1 MLATFLIML
10 REGFEAAL
18 VIAILYAYLQRT
30 GRRDLLGPMWVG
42 VGAAFAIAA
51 GFGVSLEV
59 GLGSLEGDTE
69 ARAFAA
75 VMIFA
80 VIVLTWM
87 IFWMR
92 AHAMKIRG
100 ELQDNMEQAMHAVGN
115 VKVAV
120 VPAAFLAV
128 LREGFEAAVFLLALS
143 TSSAGFALTAG
154 AVLGLG
160 LSAVLGWMVV
170 IGGKKLPM
178 RQFFQVTGVVLILF
192 AAGLL
197 SRSLGYLQDIGDL
210 PLTYDAVYDLTM
222 FPWLTGETEPGAFLI
237 AIIGWDPRPS
247 IEQVLV
253 WGGYVG
259 IVTWLFLRKP
269 RTKPV
274 KDSTKPTVAQ
284 PH

>member
-42 VGAAFAIAA
+42 VAAAFVLAG
-51 GFGVSLEV
+51 GFGLALHAGV
-59 GLGSLEGDTE
+59 GSLEGD
-69 ARAFAA
+69 AKVRAFAA
-75 VMIFA
+75 VMLFA
-80 VIVLTWM
+80 VVVLTWM

-100 ELQDNMEQAMHAVGN
+100 ELQSSMESALHTAGN

-120 VPAAFLAV
+120 VAAAFLAV

-143 TSSAGFALTAG
+143 TSSATLGLLAG

-178 RQFFQVTGVVLILF
+178 RQFFKVTGVVLILF

-247 IEQVLV
+247 IEQVV
-253 WGGYVG
+253 IWSGYVG

-269 RTKPV
+269 RPRPAKESPRA
-274 KDSTKPTVAQ
+274 TVAGQ
-284 PH
+284 H

>member
-42 VGAAFAIAA
+42 VAAAFAISA
-51 GFGVSLEV
+51 GFGLALHV
-59 GLGSLEGDTE
+59 GIGSLEGDMRT
-69 ARAFAA
+69 RAFSA
-75 VMIFA
+75 VMLFA
-80 VIVLTWM
+80 VVVLTWM

-100 ELQDNMEQAMHAVGN
+100 ELQSSMDQAIHGAGN

-120 VPAAFLAV
+120 VAAAFLAV

-143 TSSAGFALTAG
+143 TSSAGLALVAG

-170 IGGKKLPM
+170 VGGKRLPL
-178 RQFFQVTGVVLILF
+178 RQFFKVTGVVLILF

-197 SRSLGYLQDIGDL
+197 SRALGYLQDIGDL
-210 PLTYDAVYDLTM
+210 PLYYDAVYDLTM
-222 FPWLTGETEPGAFLI
+222 FPKLTGETEFGSFLI
-237 AIIGWDPRPS
+237 AIVGWDPRPS

-253 WGGYVG
+253 WSGYVG
-259 IVTWLFLRKP
+259 TVTWLFLRRP
-269 RTKPV
+269 RTPV
-274 KDSTKPTVAQ
+274 ADAPRPTPAGQ
-284 PH
+284 H

>member
-1 MLATFLIML
+1 MLAPFLIML

-42 VGAAFAIAA
+42 VGAAFAIAGA
-51 GFGVSLEV
+51 FGVALHV
-59 GLGSLEGDTE
+59 GIGSLEGDAQT
-69 ARAFAA
+69 RAFSA
-75 VMIFA
+75 VMLFA
-80 VIVLTWM
+80 VVVLTWM

-100 ELQDNMEQAMHAVGN
+100 ELQSSMDQAMHAVGN

-120 VPAAFLAV
+120 VAAAFLAV
-128 LREGFEAAVFLLALS
+128 LREGFEASVFLLALS
-143 TSSAGFALTAG
+143 TSGTAVGLLVG
-154 AVLGLG
+154 AVLGLA

-170 IGGKKLPM
+170 IGGRRLPL
-178 RQFFQVTGVVLILF
+178 RQFFKVTGVVLILF

-222 FPWLTGETEPGAFLI
+222 YPWLTGETERGSFLI
-237 AIIGWDPRPS
+237 AIVGWDPRPS
-247 IEQVLV
+247 IEQVIV
-253 WGGYVG
+253 WLGYVSV
-259 IVTWLFLRKP
+259 VTWLFLRKP
-269 RTKPV
+269 KAAAPAPQAASAAERP
-274 KDSTKPTVAQ
+274 
-284 PH
+284 

>member
-42 VGAAFAIAA
+42 VAAAFVIAG
-51 GFGVSLEV
+51 GFGLALHV
-59 GLGSLEGDTE
+59 GLGSLEGDLRV
-69 ARAFAA
+69 RAFAA

-80 VIVLTWM
+80 VVVLTWM

-100 ELQDNMEQAMHAVGN
+100 ELQSSMDHAVHAAGN

-120 VPAAFLAV
+120 VAAAFLAV

-143 TSSAGFALTAG
+143 TSSAGFELVAG
-154 AVLGLG
+154 AVLGLA

-178 RQFFQVTGVVLILF
+178 RQFFKVTGVVLILF

-197 SRSLGYLQDIGDL
+197 SRAVGSLQDIGDL
-210 PLTYDAVYDLTM
+210 PLSYDAVYDFTM
-222 FPWLTGETEPGAFLI
+222 FPWLTGETEIGNFLI

-247 IEQVLV
+247 IEQVLL

-269 RTKPV
+269 RTKMAQESP
-274 KDSTKPTVAQ
+274 KPTVAEQ
-284 PH
+284 H

>member
-1 MLATFLIML
+1 MLAPFLIML

-51 GFGVSLEV
+51 AFGIALHV
-59 GLGSLEGDTE
+59 GIGSLEGDAR

-75 VMIFA
+75 VMLFA
-80 VIVLTWM
+80 VAVLTWM

-92 AHAMKIRG
+92 AHARKIRG
-100 ELQDNMEQAMHAVGN
+100 EIQGSLDHAIHDSAN

-120 VPAAFLAV
+120 VAAAFLAV

-143 TSSAGFALTAG
+143 TSSEGFALIAG

-178 RQFFQVTGVVLILF
+178 RQFFTITGVVLIVF
-192 AAGLL
+192 AGGLL
-197 SRSLGYLQDIGDL
+197 SRAVGGLQLIGDL
-210 PLTYDAVYDLTM
+210 PLSWDAVYDLTM
-222 FPWLTGETEPGAFLI
+222 FPWLTGETEVGNFLI
-237 AIIGWDPRPS
+237 ALLGWDPRPS
-247 IEQVLV
+247 IEQVVV
-253 WGGYVG
+253 WAGYVG

-269 RTKPV
+269 RPAA
-274 KDSTKPTVAQ
+274 SRAPQPTAAGPQ
-284 PH
+284 

>member
-42 VGAAFAIAA
+42 VAAAFAIAA
-51 GFGVSLEV
+51 GFGVALHV
-59 GLGSLEGDTE
+59 GIGSLEGDART
-69 ARAFAA
+69 RAFSA
-75 VMIFA
+75 VMLFA
-80 VIVLTWM
+80 VVVLTWM

-92 AHAMKIRG
+92 AHAMRIRG
-100 ELQDNMEQAMHAVGN
+100 ELQSSMNDAMHAAGN

-120 VPAAFLAV
+120 VAAAFLAV

-143 TSSAGFALTAG
+143 TSSAGVSIVAG
-154 AVLGLG
+154 AVLGLA

-170 IGGKKLPM
+170 LGGRRLPL
-178 RQFFQVTGVVLILF
+178 RQFFKVTGVVLILF

-197 SRSLGYLQDIGDL
+197 SRALGYLQDIGDL
-210 PLTYDAVYDLTM
+210 PLSWDAVYDLTM
-222 FPWLTGETEPGAFLI
+222 FPWLTGETDVGGFLI

-247 IEQVLV
+247 IEQVVV
-253 WGGYVG
+253 WAGYVG
-259 IVTWLFLRKP
+259 LVTWLFLRKP
-269 RTKPV
+269 KVAAPAA
-274 KDSTKPTVAQ
+274 PPATVAEQ
-284 PH
+284 R

>member
-42 VGAAFAIAA
+42 VAAAFVIAGA
-51 GFGVSLEV
+51 FGLALHV
-59 GLGSLEGDTE
+59 GLGSLEGDLRV
-69 ARAFAA
+69 RAFAA

-80 VIVLTWM
+80 VVVLTWM

-92 AHAMKIRG
+92 AHAIKIRG
-100 ELQDNMEQAMHAVGN
+100 ELQSSMEHAMHATGN

-120 VPAAFLAV
+120 VAAAFLAV

-143 TSSAGFALTAG
+143 TSSAGFALVAG

-178 RQFFQVTGVVLILF
+178 RQFFKVTGVVLILF

-197 SRSLGYLQDIGDL
+197 SRAVGSLQDIGDL
-210 PLTYDAVYDLTM
+210 PLYYDAVYDFTM
-222 FPWLTGETEPGAFLI
+222 FPWLTGETEVGNFLI

-247 IEQVLV
+247 VEQVIL

-269 RTKPV
+269 RTKRTQGSPQ
-274 KDSTKPTVAQ
+274 PTVAEQ
-284 PH
+284 R

>member
-1 MLATFLIML
+1 MLAPFLIML

-42 VGAAFAIAA
+42 VGAAFAIAGA
-51 GFGVSLEV
+51 FGIALHV
-59 GLGSLEGDTE
+59 GIGSLEGDAR

-75 VMIFA
+75 VMLFA
-80 VIVLTWM
+80 VVVLTWM

-100 ELQDNMEQAMHAVGN
+100 ELQTSMEHAIHGAGN

-120 VPAAFLAV
+120 VAAAFLAV

-143 TSSAGFALTAG
+143 TGGDSWGLFVG

-170 IGGKKLPM
+170 IGGKRLPM
-178 RQFFQVTGVVLILF
+178 RQFFKVTGVVLILF

-197 SRSLGYLQDIGDL
+197 SRAVGGLQLIGDL
-210 PLTYDAVYDLTM
+210 PLYYDAVYNLTM
-222 FPWLTGETEPGAFLI
+222 FPWLTGETEVGNFLI
-237 AIIGWDPRPS
+237 AIAGWDPRPS
-247 IEQVLV
+247 IEQVIV
-253 WGGYVG
+253 WSGYTGV
-259 IVTWLFLRKP
+259 VTWLFLRKP
-269 RTKPV
+269 RTARPQQQRASV
-274 KDSTKPTVAQ
+274 PE

>member
-30 GRRDLLGPMWVG
+30 DRRDLLGPMWLG

-51 GFGVSLEV
+51 AFGLALHA
-59 GLGSLEGDTE
+59 GIGSLEGDART
-69 ARAFAA
+69 RAFSA
-75 VMIFA
+75 VMLFA
-80 VIVLTWM
+80 VVVLTWM

-100 ELQDNMEQAMHAVGN
+100 ELQSSMDHAIHAVGN

-120 VPAAFLAV
+120 VAAAFLAV

-143 TSSAGFALTAG
+143 TGGDGLELLVG

-170 IGGKKLPM
+170 IGGKRLPL
-178 RQFFQVTGVVLILF
+178 RQFFKVTGVVLILF

-197 SRSLGYLQDIGDL
+197 SRALGYLQDIGDL
-210 PLTYDAVYDLTM
+210 PLFYDAVYDLTM
-222 FPWLTGETEPGAFLI
+222 FPKLTGETEFGSFLI
-237 AIIGWDPRPS
+237 AIVGWDPRPS
-247 IEQVLV
+247 IEQVIV
-253 WGGYVG
+253 WTGYVAL
-259 IVTWLFLRKP
+259 VTWLFLRKP
-269 RTKPV
+269 NAPASDQPRTK
-274 KDSTKPTVAQ
+274 VAERR
-284 PH
+284 

>member
-42 VGAAFAIAA
+42 VGAAFAIA
-51 GFGVSLEV
+51 GTFGIALHV
-59 GLGSLEGDTE
+59 GIGSLEGDAQ

-75 VMIFA
+75 VMLFA
-80 VIVLTWM
+80 VAVLTWM

-92 AHAMKIRG
+92 AHARKIRG
-100 ELQDNMEQAMHAVGN
+100 QLQDSMDHAIHSAGN
-115 VKVAV
+115 VRVAV
-120 VPAAFLAV
+120 VAAAFLAV

-143 TSSAGFALTAG
+143 TGGDTWGLFLG

-170 IGGKKLPM
+170 IGGRKMPM
-178 RQFFQVTGVVLILF
+178 RQFFTVTGVVLILF

-197 SRSLGYLQDIGDL
+197 SRAVGGLQLIGDL
-210 PLTYDAVYDLTM
+210 PLYYDAVYNLTM
-222 FPWLTGETEPGAFLI
+222 FPWLTGETEVGNFLI
-237 AIIGWDPRPS
+237 AIVGWDPRPS
-247 IEQVLV
+247 IEQVIV
-253 WGGYVG
+253 WAGYTGV
-259 IVTWLFLRKP
+259 VTWLFLREPKAAAPQDQRPSVPEP
-269 RTKPV
+269 R
-274 KDSTKPTVAQ
+274 
-284 PH
+284 

>member
-30 GRRDLLGPMWVG
+30 GRRDLLGPMWAG
-42 VGAAFAIAA
+42 VAAAFVIAG
-51 GFGVSLEV
+51 GFGLALDA
-59 GLGSLEGDTE
+59 GLGSLEGDLR

-80 VIVLTWM
+80 VVVLTWM

-100 ELQDNMEQAMHAVGN
+100 ELQNSMDQAIHAAGN

-120 VPAAFLAV
+120 VAAAFLAV

-143 TSSAGFALTAG
+143 TSSTGLAVLAG
-154 AVLGLG
+154 AVLGIG

-170 IGGKKLPM
+170 IGGRRLPL
-178 RQFFQVTGVVLILF
+178 RQFFKVTGVVLILF

-197 SRSLGYLQDIGDL
+197 SRAVGSLQDIGDL
-210 PLTYDAVYDLTM
+210 PLYHDAVYDFTM
-222 FPWLTGETEPGAFLI
+222 FPWLTGETDVGNFLI

-247 IEQVLV
+247 IEQVIL
-253 WGGYVG
+253 WLAYVG
-259 IVTWLFLRKP
+259 GVGWLFLRKP
-269 RTKPV
+269 RTKAT
-274 KDSTKPTVAQ
+274 SESSRPTVAGRR
-284 PH
+284 

>member
-1 MLATFLIML
+1 MLAPFLIML

-42 VGAAFAIAA
+42 VGAAFAIAGA
-51 GFGVSLEV
+51 FGIALHV
-59 GLGSLEGDTE
+59 GIGSLEGDAR

-75 VMIFA
+75 VMLFA
-80 VIVLTWM
+80 VAVLTWM

-100 ELQDNMEQAMHAVGN
+100 ELQTSMEHAIHGAGN

-120 VPAAFLAV
+120 VAAAFLAV

-143 TSSAGFALTAG
+143 TGGDTWGLFVG

-178 RQFFQVTGVVLILF
+178 RQFFRVTGVVLILF

-197 SRSLGYLQDIGDL
+197 SRAVGALQLIGDL
-210 PLTYDAVYDLTM
+210 PLYYDAVYNLTM
-222 FPWLTGETEPGAFLI
+222 FPWLTGETEVGNFLI
-237 AIIGWDPRPS
+237 AIAGWDPRPS
-247 IEQVLV
+247 IEQVIV
-253 WGGYVG
+253 WTGYTGV
-259 IVTWLFLRKP
+259 VTWLFLRKP
-269 RTKPV
+269 RTPR
-274 KDSTKPTVAQ
+274 AQ
-284 PH
+284 EQGASVPEPH

>member
-1 MLATFLIML
+1 MLAPFLIML

-42 VGAAFAIAA
+42 VGAAFAIAS
-51 GFGVSLEV
+51 GFGIALHV
-59 GLGSLEGDTE
+59 GIGSLEGDAR

-75 VMIFA
+75 VMLFA
-80 VIVLTWM
+80 VAVLTWM

-92 AHAMKIRG
+92 AHSRKIRG
-100 ELQDNMEQAMHAVGN
+100 ELQESLDHAIHDSSN

-120 VPAAFLAV
+120 VAAAFLAV

-143 TSSAGFALTAG
+143 TSSEGFALIAG

-170 IGGKKLPM
+170 IGGRKLPM
-178 RQFFQVTGVVLILF
+178 RQFFTVTGVVLIVF

-197 SRSLGYLQDIGDL
+197 SRALGGLQDIGDL
-210 PLTYDAVYDLTM
+210 PLSWDAVYDLTM
-222 FPWLTGETEPGAFLI
+222 FPWLTGETEAGRFLI
-237 AIIGWDPRPS
+237 ALFGWDPRPS
-247 IEQVLV
+247 IEQVVV
-253 WGGYVG
+253 WSGYVG

-269 RTKPV
+269 RAATSRAPQ
-274 KDSTKPTVAQ
+274 PTAAG
-284 PH
+284 PR

>member
-1 MLATFLIML
+1 MLAPFLIML

-51 GFGVSLEV
+51 GFGVALHV
-59 GLGSLEGDTE
+59 GIGSLEGDAR

-75 VMIFA
+75 VMLFA
-80 VIVLTWM
+80 VVVLTWM

-92 AHAMKIRG
+92 AHARKIRG
-100 ELQDNMEQAMHAVGN
+100 ELQESMDQAMHAAGN

-120 VPAAFLAV
+120 VAAAFLAV

-143 TSSAGFALTAG
+143 TTSGGLALLAG
-154 AVLGLG
+154 ALLGLG
-160 LSAVLGWMVV
+160 LSAILGWMVV
-170 IGGKKLPM
+170 VGGRKLPM
-178 RQFFQVTGVVLILF
+178 RQFFTVTGVVLILF

-197 SRSLGYLQDIGDL
+197 SRAIGQLQLIGDL
-210 PLTYDAVYDLTM
+210 PLFYDAVYDLTM
-222 FPWLTGETEPGAFLI
+222 FPWLTGETEVGRFLI

-247 IEQVLV
+247 IEQTIA
-253 WGGYVG
+253 WAGYVG
-259 IVTWLFLRKP
+259 VVTWLFLRRP
-269 RTKPV
+269 RPATPAP
-274 KDSTKPTVAQ
+274 SRPTVAE
-284 PH
+284 HH